1 MSKVDYNTITKKI
14 RKEIF
19 LTAYSASIAHIAS
32 AFSIVETMYV
42 LYEQGVLKYNAEN
55 PLDEN
60 RDWFVLSKGHGS
72 LALYYELYKCG
83 FFDKKTLMSFSKAGS
98 ILGGEPC
105 YPITPGVECSSGSL
119 GHGLG
124 FAVGV
129 AYSKKLD
136 NRKEK
141 VYCLLGDGECQEGST
156 WEALM
161 FANYNNLDNL
171 IILVDCNKI
180 QKMDSLEN
188 VIGIK
193 SLSPYFKTFGCDVYE
208 VDGHS
213 VDEIKNC
220 LEKENVSGKPKAVL
234 LNTVKG
240 KGVSII
246 ENNANWHWRLPKKK
260 ELKCFMKEL
269 DITEEE
275 IEYAKSLRN
284 GIV

>member
-1 MSKVDYNTITKKI
+1 MMDYEKITKEI

-19 LTAYSASIAHIAS
+19 LAAYSASIAHIAS
-32 AFSIVETMYV
+32 AFSIVEVMYA
-42 LYEQGVLKYNAEN
+42 LYEQKVLNYNARN

-60 RDWFVLSKGHGS
+60 RDWLILSKGHGS
-72 LALYYELYKCG
+72 LALYCELYRCG
-83 FFDKKTLMSFSKAGS
+83 FFDKSTFMSFSKPGS

-124 FAVGV
+124 FAAGV
-129 AYSKKLD
+129 AHSKKLD

-141 VYCLLGDGECQEGST
+141 VYCLLGDGECEEGST

-161 FANYNNLDNL
+161 FASHNCLDNL
-171 IILVDCNKI
+171 IILVDCNRI

-193 SLSPYFKTFGCDVYE
+193 TLAPYFKTFGCDVYE
-208 VDGHS
+208 INGHS
-213 VDEIKNC
+213 VDEINKC
-220 LEKENVSGKPKAVL
+220 LSAENTSGKPKAVI

-260 ELKCFMKEL
+260 ELKYFMKEL

-275 IEYAKSLRN
+275 IADAKSLRN
-284 GIV
+284 SAV

>member
-1 MSKVDYNTITKKI
+1 MDYEIITKEI

-32 AFSIVETMYV
+32 AFSIVEVMYV
-42 LYEQGVLKYNAEN
+42 LYEQGILKYNADN
-55 PLDEN
+55 PLDEA
-60 RDWFVLSKGHGS
+60 RDWFILSKGHGS

-83 FFDKKTLMSFSKAGS
+83 FFDKDTLMSFSKAGS

-119 GHGLG
+119 GHGLS
-124 FAVGV
+124 FATGV
-129 AYSKKLD
+129 AFSKKTEG
-136 NRKEK
+136 RQEK
-141 VYCLLGDGECQEGST
+141 IYCLLGDGECEEGST

-161 FANYNNLDNL
+161 FAVHNKLDNL
-171 IILVDCNKI
+171 VILVDCNKI

-188 VIGIK
+188 VMGIK
-193 SLSPYFKTFGCDVYE
+193 SLAPYFQTFGCDVFE
-208 VDGHS
+208 VDGHNI
-213 VDEIKNC
+213 DEIKSC
-220 LEKENVSGKPKAVL
+220 LAINNTSGKPKAVI

-246 ENNANWHWRLPKKK
+246 ENNPSWHWRLPKKK
-260 ELKCFMKEL
+260 ELKYFMDEL
-269 DITEEE
+269 NITQEE

-284 GIV
+284 STV

>member
-1 MSKVDYNTITKKI
+1 MDYETITKEI

-32 AFSIVETMYV
+32 TFSIVEVMYV
-42 LYEQGVLKYNAEN
+42 LYEQGILKYNADN
-55 PLDEN
+55 PLDED
-60 RDWFVLSKGHGS
+60 RDWFILSKGHGS

-83 FFDKKTLMSFSKAGS
+83 FFDKDTLMSFSKSGS

-129 AYSKKLD
+129 AFSKKSD
-136 NRKEK
+136 GRKEK
-141 VYCLLGDGECQEGST
+141 VYCLVGDGECEEGAT

-161 FANYNNLDNL
+161 FAVHNRLDNL
-171 IILVDCNKI
+171 IILVDSNKI

-188 VIGIK
+188 VIGIN
-193 SLSPYFKTFGCDVYE
+193 SLTPYFKTFGCDVCE
-208 VDGHS
+208 VNGHN
-213 VDEIKNC
+213 VEEIKHC
-220 LEKENVSGKPKAVL
+220 LETENTSGKPKTVI
-234 LNTVKG
+234 LNTIKG

-260 ELKCFMKEL
+260 ELKHFMNEL
-269 DITEEE
+269 NISEEE
-275 IEYAKSLRN
+275 IKYAKSLRN
-284 GIV
+284 GVV

>member
-1 MSKVDYNTITKKI
+1 MDYESITKEI

-19 LTAYSASIAHIAS
+19 LSAYSASIAHIAS
-32 AFSIVETMYV
+32 AFSIVEVMYV
-42 LYEQGVLKYNAEN
+42 LYEKGVLKYNAVD

-60 RDWFVLSKGHGS
+60 RDWFILSKGHGS
-72 LALYYELYKCG
+72 LALYCELYRCG
-83 FFDKKTLMSFSKAGS
+83 FFDRNTYMSFSKPGS

-105 YPITPGVECSSGSL
+105 FPTTPGVECSSGSL
-119 GHGLG
+119 GHGLS
-124 FAVGV
+124 FAAGV
-129 AYSKKLD
+129 AYSKKSD
-136 NRKEK
+136 GRNEK
-141 VYCLLGDGECQEGST
+141 VYCLVGDGECEEGST

-161 FANYNNLDNL
+161 FAAHNDLDNL
-171 IILVDCNKI
+171 IILVDCNKL

-193 SLSPYFKTFGCDVYE
+193 SLAPYFKTFGCDVFE
-208 VDGHS
+208 VDGHN
-213 VDEIKNC
+213 VDDIFEC
-220 LEKENVSGKPKAVL
+220 LSQENRSKKIKAVI

-260 ELKCFMKEL
+260 ELKYFMTEL
-269 DITEEE
+269 NISEEE

-284 GIV
+284 GTV

>member
-1 MSKVDYNTITKKI
+1 MNYEIITKNI

-42 LYEQGVLKYNAEN
+42 LYEKGVLHYNAEN
-55 PLDEN
+55 PVDDS

-72 LALYYELYKCG
+72 LALYYELYRCG
-83 FFDKKTLMSFSKAGS
+83 FFDRDVLLSFSKSGS

-105 YPITPGVECSSGSL
+105 YPLTPGVECSSGSL

-129 AYSKKLD
+129 AYSKKCD
-136 NRKEK
+136 GRSEK
-141 VYCLLGDGECQEGST
+141 VYCLVGDGECEEGST

-161 FANYNNLDNL
+161 FASHMNLDNL

-180 QKMDSLEN
+180 QKMDTLEK
-188 VIGIK
+188 VISIK
-193 SLSPYFKTFGCDVYE
+193 SLAPYFQTFGCDVHE
-208 VDGHS
+208 VDGHNI
-213 VDEIKNC
+213 DEIYSC
-220 LEKENVSGKPKAVL
+220 LIQGNVSTKPKAVL

-240 KGVSII
+240 KGVSVM
-246 ENNANWHWRLPKKK
+246 ENSAGWHWRLPKKK
-260 ELKCFMKEL
+260 ELKYFMNEL

-275 IEYAKSLRN
+275 IEYAKSLRH
-284 GIV
+284 GVI